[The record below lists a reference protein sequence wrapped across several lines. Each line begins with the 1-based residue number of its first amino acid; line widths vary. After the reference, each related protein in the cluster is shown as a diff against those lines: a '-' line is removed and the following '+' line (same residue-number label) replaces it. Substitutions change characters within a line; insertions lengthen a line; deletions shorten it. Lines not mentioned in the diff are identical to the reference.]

1 MKRQVT
7 GQWAVITGASNGI
20 GFELAKQFA
29 MNGFDLLV
37 VADDPGVAEAAR
49 VFSKYG
55 VEVESLQVDLAE
67 HGGVEKLYR
76 RIQQEPRSL
85 DVLTMNTG
93 LGISGAPFNSTDLD
107 KDLNLIS
114 LNIMSV
120 VHLTKYVLK
129 DMLEVGHGRILFTSG
144 LADFMPGPFDSV
156 YAASKAFVQSF
167 ANGLRQ
173 ETKDKDIT
181 IKCLQPESKKVHP
194 AEVARI
200 GFENLMDKNN
210 VVVNIINKEM
220 THYLSL

>member
-7 GQWAVITGASNGI
+7 GQWAVVTGASNGI

-29 MNGFDLLV
+29 MNGFDLLI

-49 VFSKYG
+49 VFAKYG

-67 HGGVEKLYR
+67 HAGVEKLYR
-76 RIQQEPRSL
+76 RIQEEPRSL
-85 DVLTMNTG
+85 DVLAMNTG
-93 LGISGAPFNSTDLD
+93 LGISGSSFDSTDLD

-120 VHLTKYVLK
+120 VHLTKYVIK
-129 DMLEVGHGRILFTSG
+129 DMLEVGHGRILFSSSV
-144 LADFMPGPFDSV
+144 ADFMPGPFDSV
-156 YAASKAFVQSF
+156 YAASKAFVHAF

-181 IKCLQPESKKVHP
+181 ITCLQPESKSVHP

-200 GFENLMDKNN
+200 GYENLMDKNN
-210 VVVNIINKEM
+210 VVVNILNKKV